1 MQYNVA
7 QLLKEPIGATRSY
20 QVEQGFTGVPKI
32 ADRVCG
38 QLVMLRT
45 HQGILVNAKLDIES
59 SLMCSRCIGAFT
71 RPSTLLIEEEWFPII
86 DLHTGRKLSPPV
98 EEEEASRID
107 ANHILDFHE
116 VLRQYVISDGPM
128 KPLCRAE
135 CLGLCQ
141 HCGINLNQARCECD
155 AGQRDQRWG
164 ALAAL
169 LDK

>member
-20 QVEQGFTGVPKI
+20 QVEQRFTGVPGI
-32 ADRVCG
+32 TDMVRG
-38 QLVMLRT
+38 QLHMLRT

-59 SLMCSRCIGAFT
+59 TLICSRCIGAIT
-71 RPSTLLIEEEWFPII
+71 RPSTLFIEEECFPTI
-86 DLHTGRKLSPPV
+86 DLHTGRNLSPPA
-98 EEEEASRID
+98 EEEGALRID
-107 ANHILDFHE
+107 ASHFLDLNE
-116 VLRQYVISDGPM
+116 VLRQYVIADGPM
-128 KPLCRAE
+128 KPLCRPD

-141 HCGINLNQARCECD
+141 HCGINLNQARCECE
-155 AGQRDQRWG
+155 AGQRDQRWA

>member
-20 QVEQGFTGVPKI
+20 QVEQSFTGVPGI
-32 ADRVCG
+32 TDRVRG
-38 QLVMLRT
+38 QLDMLRT

-59 SLMCSRCIGAFT
+59 TLICSRCIGEFT
-71 RPSTLLIEEEWFPII
+71 RPSTLFIEEECFPTI
-86 DLHTGRKLSPPV
+86 DLHTGRNLSQSA
-98 EEEEASRID
+98 EEEGALRID
-107 ANHILDFHE
+107 DTHLLDLHE
-116 VLRQYVISDGPM
+116 VLRQYVITDGPM
-128 KPLCRAE
+128 KPLCRPN

-155 AGQRDQRWG
+155 AGQRDQRW
-164 ALAAL
+164 ADLAAL